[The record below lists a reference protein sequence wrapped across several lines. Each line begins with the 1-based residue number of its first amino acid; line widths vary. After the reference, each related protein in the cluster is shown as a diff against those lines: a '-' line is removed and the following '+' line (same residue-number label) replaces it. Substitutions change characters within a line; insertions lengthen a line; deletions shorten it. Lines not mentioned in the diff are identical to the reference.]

1 MNKITLYLIAF
12 LSLSTTSVL
21 AQGSRTV
28 KQSEKIKLDSKE
40 SEVLRIDAKIS
51 GFLEG
56 TSVMLLDASNN
67 GIIDSTSIVNDRF
80 IFCGTTTQEPKS
92 FIIYIPLKSGVKY
105 AYIFMA
111 NETVTVKGDL
121 SDFPNNLTVEGS
133 EHHKLKQDYD
143 KSLVSFDKQMSA
155 KNIEIN
161 ELKKNKSWNDSLQK
175 AYFDEG
181 GILHTISQNRIQ
193 AEKLFIKNNL
203 NTYYA
208 LEVLKYKKSEYS
220 DKELKKLFSKF
231 DKNIQ
236 ATANGKAIQTYLDNP
251 AIIVGD
257 HFVDFE
263 STNKDGKSQKFSESF
278 DGKKFVLLD
287 FSTPTCPNTRAAL
300 PAIKELDQE
309 MTNQLNTVTF
319 YTQNNP
325 EHFNY
330 LTTMQSESWQMLW
343 TEKGN
348 EGFPYLRYRI
358 NATPTYLLFNPQGKL
373 IERWSGYKKGNSDD
387 TTVKIK
393 NLMQIK

>member
-1 MNKITLYLIAF
+1 M
-12 LSLSTTSVL
+12 
-21 AQGSRTV
+21 
-28 KQSEKIKLDSKE
+28 
-40 SEVLRIDAKIS
+40 
-51 GFLEG
+51 
-56 TSVMLLDASNN
+56 
-67 GIIDSTSIVNDRF
+67 
-80 IFCGTTTQEPKS
+80 
-92 FIIYIPLKSGVKY
+92 
-105 AYIFMA
+105 
-111 NETVTVKGDL
+111 
-121 SDFPNNLTVEGS
+121 
-133 EHHKLKQDYD
+133 
-143 KSLVSFDKQMSA
+143 
-155 KNIEIN
+155 N

-181 GILHTISQNRIQ
+181 GILHTISQNRIE